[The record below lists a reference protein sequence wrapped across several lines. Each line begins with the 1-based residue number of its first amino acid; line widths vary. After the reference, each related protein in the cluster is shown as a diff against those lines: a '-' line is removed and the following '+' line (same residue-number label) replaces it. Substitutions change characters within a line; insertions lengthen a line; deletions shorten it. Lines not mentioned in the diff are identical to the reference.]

1 MADQRATP
9 DRVASYGRGGAGN
22 IGKEDPAAH
31 ITTKDLVTPT
41 LKSDHYTTGRG
52 GSGNMAKNDPNHP
65 ELARAAQD
73 VEAPTHREPEGPH
86 HYGRGGA
93 ANIAITEDE
102 KKARASGEV
111 KRAAAEAKEK
121 KSGEQ
126 KPAERKSQDVKREDG
141 KADKGIVDKG
151 KEFLHKLGGKK

>member
-1 MADQRATP
+1 MTQERVTP

-31 ITTKDLVTPT
+31 TTPKDLVTPT
-41 LKSDHYTTGRG
+41 LKSEHYTTGRG
-52 GSGNMAKNDPNHP
+52 GSGNMAKNDPNRP
-65 ELARAAQD
+65 EIARARQD

-93 ANIAITEDE
+93 ANIATLTEE
-102 KKARASGEV
+102 E
-111 KRAAAEAKEK
+111 KRAAHEHN
-121 KSGEQ
+121 Q
-126 KPAERKSQDVKREDG
+126 RKSEEVRREEGVAG
-141 KADKGIVDKG
+141 KGLVDKG